1 MKTTATDEH
10 MGGSPPDS
18 PGSYRKP
25 RLRKIK
31 LAAEEVL
38 TTGCKMAGT
47 CDQPFDPIFNP
58 MPTGAGS

>member
-1 MKTTATDEH
+1 MNTSSTNEH
-10 MGGSPPDS
+10 AHAVPLES
-18 PGSYRKP
+18 PGAYRKP